1 MKVKNYQS
9 VQSKDTHNSDKTG
22 LSLWHQSLLSSLL
35 AILSSVIQ
43 NEERANKSPAFL
55 LEDRCTYTKNPL

>member
-1 MKVKNYQS
+1 MI
-9 VQSKDTHNSDKTG
+9 KTG

-55 LEDRCTYTKNPL
+55 LEEDVHTQKIRYNNETVSMCKRR

>member
-1 MKVKNYQS
+1 MAPIVAM
-9 VQSKDTHNSDKTG
+9 
-22 LSLWHQSLLSSLL
+22 LSSLL